1 MLSAYM
7 LASVYEVDGIEHG
20 RYHHTVSHIMGK
32 RSAIWLS
39 VSQLA
44 NIVLTMLAFTIT
56 GAHTMVSIAQIACE
70 YEGKDLNSSSCLSP
84 STGGIWKMTLV
95 MGGFEILLS
104 QMRNLEEAWWISVIG
119 SISSFGY
126 CLIAIVLGLVHANNN
141 LGSVAGRSST
151 SANKAFGVL
160 NSLGS
165 IAFAYGI
172 AEVLPEIQ
180 DTLRQ
185 PPSAVRTMR
194 RAVIL
199 SMTCT
204 FVLFFLLSVG
214 CYSALG
220 DNVTPIILDSFCGP
234 NWALLLAQCFV
245 LLHMLTAFQV
255 YGQPVYNTIESHLK
269 WYLLEKEEAK
279 KKSKDETPETIPE
292 EGATEEEEGEAKEST
307 GAHND
312 ITSKTARPSM
322 KRANDSLV
330 FGYQHKSLRP
340 IESRLA
346 TTLGS
351 RGSRDLDTQ
360 YSALTRFDSKVKK
373 SKLKGNSGMFSFSLP
388 QMYSADIG
396 FANEE
401 VPQNEE
407 GYLVPLPYRLVIR
420 TVCVC
425 IITLIACIMPFFDA
439 ITGFVGAM
447 TYFPLAI
454 YFPFGCYRK
463 VFPVSKSVSVI
474 LWGIFYF
481 TLLVTMGA
489 TVGSVRNIITGWS
502 TYAIF
507 GETSSEAKTC
517 YSET

>member
-1 MLSAYM
+1 
-7 LASVYEVDGIEHG
+7 
-20 RYHHTVSHIMGK
+20 
-32 RSAIWLS
+32 
-39 VSQLA
+39 
-44 NIVLTMLAFTIT
+44 
-56 GAHTMVSIAQIACE
+56 
-70 YEGKDLNSSSCLSP
+70 
-84 STGGIWKMTLV
+84 
-95 MGGFEILLS
+95 
-104 QMRNLEEAWWISVIG
+104 
-119 SISSFGY
+119 
-126 CLIAIVLGLVHANNN
+126 
-141 LGSVAGRSST
+141 
-151 SANKAFGVL
+151 
-160 NSLGS
+160 
-165 IAFAYGI
+165 
-172 AEVLPEIQ
+172 
-180 DTLRQ
+180 
-185 PPSAVRTMR
+185 
-194 RAVIL
+194 
-199 SMTCT
+199 
-204 FVLFFLLSVG
+204 
-214 CYSALG
+214 
-220 DNVTPIILDSFCGP
+220 
-234 NWALLLAQCFV
+234 
-245 LLHMLTAFQV
+245 
-255 YGQPVYNTIESHLK
+255 VYNTIESHLK
-269 WYLLEKEEAK
+269 WYLLKKEEAK
-279 KKSKDETPETIPE
+279 NKSKDETPETIPE

-312 ITSKTARPSM
+312 ITSKTAKPSM

-330 FGYQHKSLRP
+330 FGYQHKSLQP

-351 RGSRDLDTQ
+351 RGGMDLDTQ
-360 YSALTRFDSKVKK
+360 YSALTRFDSKAKM
-373 SKLKGNSGMFSFSLP
+373 SKLKGNSVMFSFSLP

-420 TVCVC
+420 TICVC

-463 VFPVSKSVSVI
+463 VFPVSKSVSII
-474 LWGIFYF
+474 LWCIFYF